1 MEMEEPRMELGP
13 THDSWCATEHRTDGI
28 CNCHLMTINQMSINF
43 KFLLRIT
50 DAIAAVV
57 APDKLGSWQQ
67 RAKWAHSETVQR
79 MQEQQ
84 DTIDILI
91 TENASLKAYIRGGE
105 NTLVDE
111 MDARI
116 KALIADR
123 DSMLERCKEV
133 VRNSNAGCCE
143 CIDNHVAESLVQEL
157 DTALKREGN
166 QCYHYT
172 FSEAQRIK
180 EPR

>member
-1 MEMEEPRMELGP
+1 MEMEEPMMELGP
-13 THDSWCATEHRTDGI
+13 KHDSWCATEHRTDGI

-84 DTIDILI
+84 GIIDRLMK
-91 TENASLKAYIRGGE
+91 ENENLKAYIRDGD

-111 MDARI
+111 MDETI
-116 KALIADR
+116 KALVTSR
-123 DSMLERCKEV
+123 DSILERCKEV
-133 VRNSNAGCCE
+133 VRNSNAVCCE
-143 CIDNHVAESLVQEL
+143 CTDNHVAESLIREL
-157 DTALKREGN
+157 DTALKRKGT
-166 QCYHYT
+166 QC
-172 FSEAQRIK
+172 
-180 EPR
+180 